1 MKNVLYFFS
10 LIILASPYH
19 TQGQRRPS
27 NIISPEV
34 LSDNS
39 VIFRI
44 KAPNATK
51 VEVSGTWAKEF
62 MKTIPMVK
70 KDSIFE
76 VKIGPLPSD
85 MYEYD
90 IIVDGVP
97 MLDPLNKTVTRDGA
111 WIQSRLMVSG
121 GLGDIIDVKPVPH
134 GDLKAVWYDS
144 PTVGKDQ
151 RRMFIYTPPNYDKSN
166 KKYPVLYL
174 LHGGGGDEE
183 VWISRG
189 RANYILDNLIAAG
202 KAQSMIV
209 VITNGD
215 VNNTGAPLDRPANLP
230 KKDNTGIGAMA
241 AGLFETSL
249 VKDVIPYIEGNYRVL
264 SDAEHRAITGF
275 SMGGYQTQ
283 NITNSNPAMFKYIGV
298 MSMGLF
304 STFRNDGSYDKAN
317 HIKQLKELQKNN
329 PKVYWIGMGKDDFL
343 YKSVIEMKKLYD
355 EIDFK
360 YTYRENEGTHDWNSW
375 RLYLSEYSQLL
386 FK

>member
-1 MKNVLYFFS
+1 
-10 LIILASPYH
+10 
-19 TQGQRRPS
+19 
-27 NIISPEV
+27 
-34 LSDNS
+34 

-134 GDLKAVWYDS
+134 GDLKAV
-144 PTVGKDQ
+144 GKDQ

-202 KAQSMIV
+202 KA
-209 VITNGD
+209 
-215 VNNTGAPLDRPANLP
+215 
-230 KKDNTGIGAMA
+230 
-241 AGLFETSL
+241 
-249 VKDVIPYIEGNYRVL
+249 
-264 SDAEHRAITGF
+264 
-275 SMGGYQTQ
+275 
-283 NITNSNPAMFKYIGV
+283 
-298 MSMGLF
+298 
-304 STFRNDGSYDKAN
+304 
-317 HIKQLKELQKNN
+317 
-329 PKVYWIGMGKDDFL
+329 
-343 YKSVIEMKKLYD
+343 
-355 EIDFK
+355 
-360 YTYRENEGTHDWNSW
+360 
-375 RLYLSEYSQLL
+375 
-386 FK
+386 